1 MNTDSDVGTENTKA
15 VRDLFHFLNLLKLN
29 FVWIFRVVS
38 TDCLSCLFPRK
49 HNYVNLF
56 RFSTSRDFEF
66 VRL

>member
-1 MNTDSDVGTENTKA
+1 MNLVQSAALTYIYNHNFEENG
-15 VRDLFHFLNLLKLN
+15 L
-29 FVWIFRVVS
+29 S
-38 TDCLSCLFPRK
+38 PLSCLFPRK